1 MLVLEAGEMA
11 KGGEVFVLDMGHPIK
26 VVDLVRRMIRLYG
39 KQEKS
44 ALNPSG
50 DIEISFIGLRP
61 GEKMY
66 EELILG
72 DEILPTPHPR
82 IAKAQ
87 ERFLSQ
93 EKLEAEIAQLQ
104 ELKCKNDVTKLTR
117 HLKKLDILVNDA
129 G

>member
-1 MLVLEAGEMA
+1 M
-11 KGGEVFVLDMGHPIK
+11 FVLDMGQPIK

-44 ALNPSG
+44 TSNPSG

-72 DEILPTPHPR
+72 DEILPTLHPR

-87 ERFLSQ
+87 ESFLSQ
-93 EKLEAEIAQLQ
+93 EKLEAEITKFQ
-104 ELKCKNDVTKLTR
+104 ELKRNNDVAKLVY
-117 HLKKLDILVNDA
+117 HLKMLDILANDA